1 MCVPHSSS
9 LPSPL
14 LDFFRSALHPERP
27 TAFPLPIPAA
37 LLLPPG
43 PHERISPQE
52 KASFVSK
59 AWFAWVFPILVLAK
73 KKGIQEEVR
82 EWQGGDGT
90 QENRRASAVSPWNQ
104 AADAGFAAAAQ
115 ATLPTQPAL
124 LTQPPVGCIPVA
136 SEHERR
142 AAAGRF

>member
-1 MCVPHSSS
+1 MCPS
-9 LPSPL
+9 LLIAPKPPPRLLPL
-14 LDFFRSALHPERP
+14 CFAPERP

-37 LLLPPG
+37 LLLLPG

-82 EWQGGDGT
+82 EWQSEEGT
-90 QENRRASAVSPWNQ
+90 QENRRAPAVSPWNQ

-115 ATLPTQPAL
+115 ATLPTQPSSHNL
-124 LTQPPVGCIPVA
+124 P
-136 SEHERR
+136 
-142 AAAGRF
+142 